1 MLPGFEP
8 AHSPALATRAT
19 PVAAERPPTPVAAV
33 TPTPTPWYS
42 GHGAPAAAHSPAVT
56 SVATLCSSLSPT
68 EYAAAARAAA
78 CPAAE
83 PWWHDPPR
91 D

>member
-56 SVATLCSSLSPT
+56 SVATLSPSLSST

-78 CPAAE
+78 CTAAE
-83 PWWHDPPR
+83 PWWHDSPR

>member
-8 AHSPALATRAT
+8 AHSPALATRT
-19 PVAAERPPTPVAAV
+19 TPVAAV
-33 TPTPTPWYS
+33 TPPHTPWYS

-56 SVATLCSSLSPT
+56 SVATLCPSLSPT

-78 CPAAE
+78 CTAAE